1 MKADKKNRIHVVY
14 STDPNYN
21 YEYNNETEDETLP
34 PEKQNLRVMLDSKQR
49 KGKTVTLVPGLCRQG
64 RRSERTG
71 QTAKKQM
78 RSRRIGKRRRD
89 HHSGRSERKSPEYPP
104 GK

>member
-34 PEKQNLRVMLDSKQR
+34 PEKQNLRVILDSKQR
-49 KGKTVTLVPGLCRQG
+49 KGKTVTLVQG
-64 RRSERTG
+64 FVGRTG